1 MASRIYLGYPPP
13 RVIDWIN
20 RHSKP
25 AAGPKTKITFK
36 NGDVV
41 EYDWKGV
48 VTI

>member
-25 AAGPKTKITFK
+25 AAGPKTKITFADG
-36 NGDVV
+36 NVE